1 MLRCSSRHLIL
12 AKLGR
17 TKLGAEVLTQTRV
30 EMREIEHSDNRF
42 IRFLTRRRPIDY
54 LALQVDG
61 PITKELHPSFRYVKY
76 FCTFLL
82 TAPVFVL
89 LITGVL
95 SPSYYVLVPSGFVNA
110 DQFARMWEFSHWS
123 VVLAGQIFIFLIFYD
138 LSVYVRYPFF
148 AHVLAPIYRRFG
160 WLSVQRQQQQQRG
173 ASLTVEELRRL
184 RRGAPVKPLGVPLS
198 EMRRTAQQQ
207 QQQQQRPDPFGNR
220 RKSK

>member
-17 TKLGAEVLTQTRV
+17 TKLGAEVLTQTRL
-30 EMREIEHSDNRF
+30 EMREIEHSENRL

-82 TAPVFVL
+82 AAPVFVL
-89 LITGVL
+89 LVTGVL
-95 SPSYYVLVPSGFVNA
+95 SPSYYVLVPSGFLTA
-110 DQFARMWEFSHWS
+110 DQFERMWEFSHWA

-148 AHVLAPIYRRFG
+148 AHVVAPIYRRCGLF
-160 WLSVQRQQQQQRG
+160 SVQQQQQQQRG
-173 ASLTVEELRRL
+173 ASLTIEELKRR

-198 EMRRTAQQQ
+198 EMRKTAQQQ
-207 QQQQQRPDPFGNR
+207 QQERPDPFGKR